1 MSSNDEKTFQE
12 KVNEIKDTDEI
23 RREETILKANDK
35 TTNAKIRFKEKRL
48 ERKKS
53 RNEKK
58 LESHLKSAEKSVDK
72 ALKDADLEIDNLSEE
87 IAIEMKNEEGPEDF
101 IIYKANSILEE
112 IYLRT
117 QLKILMAKN
126 DLITNLQDYYEDNLE
141 VEEFEFEI
149 FDVDANVVASGA
161 ANQQKAE
168 ADKLADNGCPACTGN
183 AHVQTKNQQWIQ
195 ADVQNGAGYNANHS
209 IAGTALETELIV

>member
-1 MSSNDEKTFQE
+1 MSSEDEKTFQE
-12 KVNEIKDTDEI
+12 KLNEIKDTDEI
-23 RREETILKANDK
+23 KREETILKANEK
-35 TTNAKIRFKEKRL
+35 GSNAKIRFREKRL

-58 LESHLKSAEKSVDK
+58 LQSYLKSAENTVDK

-141 VEEFEFEI
+141 VEEFEE
-149 FDVDANVVASGA
+149 D
-161 ANQQKAE
+161 
-168 ADKLADNGCPACTGN
+168 
-183 AHVQTKNQQWIQ
+183 
-195 ADVQNGAGYNANHS
+195 
-209 IAGTALETELIV
+209 IAGLKEKTDHLIGTLEGKIATEKEELKDKYGSG

>member
-12 KVNEIKDTDEI
+12 KVNELKDTDEI
-23 RREETILKANDK
+23 KREETILKASDK
-35 TTNAKIRFKEKRL
+35 TTNAKIRFQEKRL

-72 ALKDADLEIDNLSEE
+72 ALKDADSEIDQLSKE
-87 IAIEMKNEEGPEDF
+87 IALEMKNEEGPEDF
-101 IIYKANSILEE
+101 ILYKANSILEE

-126 DLITNLQDYYEDNLE
+126 DLITNLQDDYEDNLE
-141 VEEFEFEI
+141 VKEFEE
-149 FDVDANVVASGA
+149 D
-161 ANQQKAE
+161 
-168 ADKLADNGCPACTGN
+168 
-183 AHVQTKNQQWIQ
+183 
-195 ADVQNGAGYNANHS
+195 
-209 IAGTALETELIV
+209 IAGLKEKTDHLIGTLEGKIATEKEEMKEKYGSE

>member
-1 MSSNDEKTFQE
+1 MSSDDEKTFQE

-23 RREETILKANDK
+23 KREETILKASDK
-35 TTNAKIRFKEKRL
+35 TANAQIRFKEKRL

-58 LESHLKSAEKSVDK
+58 LQSYLKSAEKSVDK
-72 ALKDADLEIDNLSEE
+72 ALKDADVEIDKLSEE
-87 IAIEMKNEEGPEDF
+87 IALEIKNEEGPEDF
-101 IIYKANSILEE
+101 ILYKANSILEE

-141 VEEFEFEI
+141 VEEFEEDI
-149 FDVDANVVASGA
+149 ASLKEKTDHLIGTLEGKIA
-161 ANQQKAE
+161 TEKE
-168 ADKLADNGCPACTGN
+168 EL
-183 AHVQTKNQQWIQ
+183 KNKY
-195 ADVQNGAGYNANHS
+195 GS
-209 IAGTALETELIV
+209 E

>member
-1 MSSNDEKTFQE
+1 MLHSVLKKYQVKKMSSEDEKTLQE

-23 RREETILKANDK
+23 KREETILKANEK
-35 TTNAKIRFKEKRL
+35 GNNAKIRFQEKRL

-58 LESHLKSAEKSVDK
+58 LQSHLKSAENSVDK
-72 ALKDADLEIDNLSEE
+72 ALKDADLEINKLSEE
-87 IAIEMKNEEGPEDF
+87 IALEMKNEEGPEDF

-141 VEEFEFEI
+141 VEEFEEEI
-149 FDVDANVVASGA
+149 
-161 ANQQKAE
+161 
-168 ADKLADNGCPACTGN
+168 ADLKEKTDHLIGTLEG
-183 AHVQTKNQQWIQ
+183 K
-195 ADVQNGAGYNANHS
+195 
-209 IAGTALETELIV
+209 IATEKEELKEKYGSE